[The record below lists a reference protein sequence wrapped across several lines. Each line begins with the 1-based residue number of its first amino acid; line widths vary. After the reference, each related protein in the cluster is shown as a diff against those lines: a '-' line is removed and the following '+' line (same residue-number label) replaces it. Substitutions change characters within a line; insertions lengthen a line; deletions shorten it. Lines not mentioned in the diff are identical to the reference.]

1 MKKKEKIII
10 FFLKGDIVWS
20 KSNIIKFVLIGSI
33 TGALS
38 TYMGIGGGMLTTP
51 VMINVGMIPEVVVAT
66 SSISTFFSSII
77 SVINYIIS
85 GKLIWDYGI
94 VFSISSA
101 LGSILGLKLSDYIL
115 HKYKR
120 QSIIIFIVSL
130 ILFTSIILLTI
141 NAFTKYDINK
151 FTFNKVC

>member
-1 MKKKEKIII
+1 
-10 FFLKGDIVWS
+10 
-20 KSNIIKFVLIGSI
+20 
-33 TGALS
+33 
-38 TYMGIGGGMLTTP
+38 
-51 VMINVGMIPEVVVAT
+51 MINVGMIPEVVVAT

-130 ILFTSIILLTI
+130 ILFTSIILLTV
-141 NAFTKYDINK
+141 NAFTKYDINE